1 MFYYIQPE
9 VAGGLGDSTIIDATF
24 HPPKVS
30 QLEYKFEGWL
40 GDDLLESFPCFIVTK
55 KLADFLIEEKLSGF
69 KLMPVTISRS
79 EIFIDLYPNIHLP
92 KFQWLQISGLAEIN
106 DFGLSEDHILVV
118 SETALQALRKN
129 KINHAEIRPYKS
141 QNY

>member
-9 VAGGLGDSTIIDATF
+9 VSGGLGESTIIDTTI

-55 KLADFLIEEKLSGF
+55 KLADTLTTENLSGF
-69 KLMPVTISRS
+69 KIMPVATSIS
-79 EIFIDLYPNIHLP
+79 ENFIELHPNTYPP
-92 KFQWLQISGLAEIN
+92 KFLWLQIKGSAKID
-106 DFGLSEDHILVV
+106 DFGLSEDHILVI
-118 SETALQALRKN
+118 SEKALKTLRKN
-129 KINHAEIRPYKS
+129 KINHAEIRPL
-141 QNY
+141 